1 MTEVYQKK
9 DEVWSIDR
17 LVPYAANSKRHDPK
31 QVAKIAASIR
41 KHGWTTRIVV
51 EPDGTIIAGH
61 GRRLAAIELL
71 QEKVPVTVLHGI
83 SKEQAKA
90 LRLIDNKVQEGG
102 HDTALLS
109 MELKSL
115 VLEDGIDMGEF
126 FDVRDLNFAIDDLGD
141 INLDSLSADIA
152 PEVAEQTSRTEKEI
166 ETTDEEEVSLTKAI
180 GISKISGVQS
190 RELKRFIGEAQDF
203 YNCTPAE
210 ALLRALEDWAA
221 DKAVDEDD
229 LK

>member
-1 MTEVYQKK
+1 MTDTYEKK
-9 DEVWSIDR
+9 DESWSIDR
-17 LVPYAANSKRHDPK
+17 LVPYAGNSKRHDPK
-31 QVAKIAASIR
+31 QVSKIAASIR
-41 KHGWTTRIVV
+41 RYGWTTRIVV
-51 EPDGTIIAGH
+51 EEDGTIIAGH

-71 QEKVPVTVLHGI
+71 QEKVPVTIIKGI
-83 SKEQAKA
+83 TKEQAKA
-90 LRLIDNKVQEGG
+90 LRLIDNKTNEGG

-115 VLEDGIDMGEF
+115 VLDDGIDMGEF

-141 INLDSLSADIA
+141 MDLGSLSDDIA
-152 PEVAEQTSRTEKEI
+152 PEVAAQTTRTEKEI
-166 ETTDEEEVSLTKAI
+166 ETTDENDVSLTKAI
-180 GISKISGVQS
+180 GISKITGTQS
-190 RELKRFIGEAQDF
+190 RELKRFVGEAQDF

-221 DKAVDEDD
+221 TKAADEDD